1 MEEQLAFRL
10 LLVDDEAS
18 VVDSLAD
25 TLPWEQI
32 GIGTVFK
39 AYSGVEALEILNTN
53 TIDVLIT
60 DIRMP
65 GISGLELLQQV
76 RRSWKRIKCILLS
89 GHAEFAY
96 AQQAIAHETYDYLLK
111 PISDDH
117 ILEKV
122 SGAVQALKK
131 ELDEKSF
138 HQRVARAFQENL
150 PKLQGELLNELL
162 EGRKY
167 SAERLSEKLESL
179 KVPVVL
185 EQRFALMLVR
195 LEGKLSEM
203 DFYSLSLLEYAVS
216 NMAEELFEARFRLWT
231 CKSIHGYLVGVVT
244 EIPLDSAGGTLIGG
258 KQGEDEEPLSGLS
271 DDNKA
276 LDEELQLKASQLQ
289 LSVNHY
295 LSGEVSVLVS
305 QWGLFP
311 HDVRQQYED
320 VLLALRRQVGSQS
333 GLFIHVASDIA
344 RQQPIHSLQRLY
356 EPPMLI
362 HLMESGSWEM
372 AEQKLSGIWSE
383 LNQGWPDSPEHLMEV
398 FFSIYASFSSFAHKN
413 GRELAEMIG
422 SGLSEMSGQLP
433 SRSIIA
439 LKSWIDEA
447 FLLLRQSMENDTRND
462 REITVGKI
470 RSYIEKNL
478 VTDVTLQAIADYL
491 FMHPVHVSRIFKLAT
506 GENVSDYVLRL
517 KMELAASM
525 LANPSLKSYE
535 IALQLGYQNPN
546 YFNKVF
552 KKYYSLTPQ
561 EFRQKLEGGKELK

>member
-1 MEEQLAFRL
+1 MEKQLAFRL

-32 GIGTVFK
+32 GIGAVFK

-53 TIDVLIT
+53 TIDILIT

-96 AQQAIAHETYDYLLK
+96 AQQAIAHATYDYLLK
-111 PISDDH
+111 PISDDL

-167 SAERLSEKLESL
+167 SAERLPEKLESL
-179 KVPVVL
+179 KIPVAMG
-185 EQRFALMLVR
+185 QRFALMLVR
-195 LEGKLSEM
+195 LEGKLTEM
-203 DFYSLSLLEYAVS
+203 DFYSLSLMEYAVS
-216 NMAEELFEARFRLWT
+216 NMAEELFEERFRLWT
-231 CKSIHGYLVGVVT
+231 CKTIHGYLVGVVT
-244 EIPLDSAGGTLIGG
+244 EISESTDEPPIGE
-258 KQGEDEEPLSGLS
+258 KQEENGEPLSGLS
-271 DDNKA
+271 EDGKA

-295 LSGEVSVLVS
+295 LRGEVSVLVS

-311 HDVRQQYED
+311 DDVKQRYED
-320 VLLALRRQVGSQS
+320 ALLALRRQIGSQS

-344 RQQPIHSLQRLY
+344 RQLPVHSLQRLY

-362 HLMESGSWEM
+362 HLMESGSWDM

-398 FFSIYASFSSFAHKN
+398 FFSIYSSFSSFAHKN
-413 GRELAEMIG
+413 GQELAEMIG
-422 SGLSEMSGQLP
+422 SGLSDMSGLLP
-433 SRSIIA
+433 SRSITA
-439 LKSWIDEA
+439 LKSWIDGA
-447 FLLLRQSMENDTRND
+447 FRLLRQSMENDTRND

-561 EFRQKLEGGKELK
+561 EFRQRLEGGK

>member
-1 MEEQLAFRL
+1 MDEQRAFRL

-32 GIGTVFK
+32 GIGAVFK

-53 TIDVLIT
+53 TIDILIT
-60 DIRMP
+60 DIQMP

-111 PISDDH
+111 PISDGH

-122 SGAVQALKK
+122 GGAVQALKK

-167 SAERLSEKLESL
+167 SAERLPEKLESL
-179 KVPVVL
+179 KIPVAMG
-185 EQRFALMLVR
+185 QRFALMLVR

-203 DFYSLSLLEYAVS
+203 DFYSLSLMEYAVS
-216 NMAEELFEARFRLWT
+216 NMAEELFEERFRLWT
-231 CKSIHGYLVGVVT
+231 CKTIHGYLVGIVT
-244 EIPLDSAGGTLIGG
+244 EIPASAGEPPIAD
-258 KQGEDEEPLSGLS
+258 KQGEGEEPLYGSS
-271 DDNKA
+271 DEGKA
-276 LDEELQLKASQLQ
+276 PDEELQLKASQLQ

-305 QWGLFP
+305 QWGSFP
-311 HDVRQQYED
+311 QDVRQRYED

-333 GLFIHVASDIA
+333 GLFIHVACDIA
-344 RQQPIHSLQRLY
+344 RQQPVHSLQRLY

-362 HLMESGSWEM
+362 HLMESGSWEA
-372 AEQKLSGIWSE
+372 AEQKLGGIWSE

-398 FFSIYASFSSFAHKN
+398 FFSIYASFCSFAHKN
-413 GRELAEMIG
+413 GRELGEMIG
-422 SGLSEMSGQLP
+422 SGLSDMSGLLP
-433 SRSIIA
+433 SRSITA

-447 FLLLRQSMENDTRND
+447 FRLLRQSMENDTRNE

-525 LANPSLKSYE
+525 LANPTLKSYE

-561 EFRQKLEGGKELK
+561 EYRQKLEGGKEMK

>member
-32 GIGTVFK
+32 GIGAVFK
-39 AYSGVEALEILNTN
+39 AYSGIEALEILNTN
-53 TIDVLIT
+53 TIDILIT

-111 PISDDH
+111 PISDEH

-167 SAERLSEKLESL
+167 SAERLPEKLESL
-179 KVPVVL
+179 KIPVAMG
-185 EQRFALMLVR
+185 QRFALMLVR

-203 DFYSLSLLEYAVS
+203 DFYSLSLMEYAVS
-216 NMAEELFEARFRLWT
+216 NMAEELFEERFRLWT
-231 CKSIHGYLVGVVT
+231 CKTIHGYLVGIVT
-244 EIPLDSAGGTLIGG
+244 EMPESAGGPPMAE
-258 KQGEDEEPLSGLS
+258 KQGEGEEPPYGSSEEG
-271 DDNKA
+271 KA

-311 HDVRQQYED
+311 HDVRQRYED
-320 VLLALRRQVGSQS
+320 VLLALRRQIGSQS

-344 RQQPIHSLQRLY
+344 RQLPVHSLQRLY

-362 HLMESGSWEM
+362 HLMESGSWEV
-372 AEQKLSGIWSE
+372 AEQKLGGIWSE

-422 SGLSEMSGQLP
+422 PGLSDMSGLLP
-433 SRSIIA
+433 CRSITA
-439 LKSWIDEA
+439 LKSWLDEA
-447 FLLLRQSMENDTRND
+447 FRLLRQSMENDTRND

-525 LANPSLKSYE
+525 LANPALKSYE
-535 IALQLGYQNPN
+535 VALQLGYQNPN

-561 EFRQKLEGGKELK
+561 EYRQKLEGGKELK

>member
-32 GIGTVFK
+32 GIGAVFK

-53 TIDVLIT
+53 TIDILIT

-162 EGRKY
+162 EGRNY
-167 SAERLSEKLESL
+167 SAERLPEKLESL
-179 KVPVVL
+179 KIPVAIR
-185 EQRFALMLVR
+185 QRFALMLVR

-203 DFYSLSLLEYAVS
+203 DFYSLSLMEYAVS
-216 NMAEELFEARFRLWT
+216 NMAEELFEERFRLWT
-231 CKSIHGYLVGVVT
+231 CKTIHGYLVGIVT
-244 EIPLDSAGGTLIGG
+244 EMPENAGGPSIVE
-258 KQGEDEEPLSGLS
+258 KQGEGEEPLFGLL
-271 DDNKA
+271 DDGKA

-295 LSGEVSVLVS
+295 LSGEVSVIVS

-311 HDVRQQYED
+311 HDVRQRYED

-333 GLFIHVASDIA
+333 GLFIHVACDIA
-344 RQQPIHSLQRLY
+344 RQQPVHSLQRLY

-372 AEQKLSGIWSE
+372 AEQKLFGIWSE
-383 LNQGWPDSPEHLMEV
+383 LSQGWPDSPEHLMEV

-422 SGLSEMSGQLP
+422 PGLSDMSGLLP
-433 SRSIIA
+433 SRSITA

-447 FLLLRQSMENDTRND
+447 FRLLRQSMENDTRND

-525 LANPSLKSYE
+525 LANPALKSYE
-535 IALQLGYQNPN
+535 VALQLGYQNPN

-561 EFRQKLEGGKELK
+561 EYRQRLEGGKELK